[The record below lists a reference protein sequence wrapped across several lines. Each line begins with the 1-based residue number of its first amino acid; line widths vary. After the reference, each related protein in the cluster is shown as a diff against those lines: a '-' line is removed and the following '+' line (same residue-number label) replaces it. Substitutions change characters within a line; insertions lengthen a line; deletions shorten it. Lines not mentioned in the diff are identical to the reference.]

1 MSATAVQVSV
11 FLENKSGRL
20 AEVTRTLA
28 AASVN
33 IRALSL
39 AETIDYGVLRLIVDK
54 PGEAKRALSK
64 AGFAVSET
72 EVIAVAM
79 PDRPG
84 GLAGVVELI
93 TKQGLNIEYL
103 YAFVGQRGEEAVVI
117 MRIDEAE
124 RAVEALRAGGAR
136 VLSAAELSG
145 I

>member
-1 MSATAVQVSV
+1 MTAIQISV

-20 AEVTRTLA
+20 AEVTHALA
-28 AASVN
+28 KGEIN

-54 PGEAKRALSK
+54 PKEAKTALAE
-64 AGFAVSET
+64 AGFTVTET

-84 GLAGVVELI
+84 GLAGIVDLV
-93 TKQGLNIEYL
+93 TRHGLNIEYL
-103 YAFVGQRGEEAVVI
+103 YAFVGQRGENAVVI
-117 MRIDEAE
+117 FRIDNAEEAIT
-124 RAVEALRAGGAR
+124 ALQEGGAQ
-136 VLSAAELSG
+136 VLSAAELSA

>member
-1 MSATAVQVSV
+1 MTAVQISV

-20 AEVTRTLA
+20 AEVTLA
-28 AASVN
+28 LANAGVN

-54 PGEAKRALSK
+54 PHEARATLTR
-64 AGFAVSET
+64 AGFTVTET

-84 GLAGVVELI
+84 GLAEVVDLL
-93 TKQGLNIEYL
+93 TKRGLNIEYL
-103 YAFVGQRGEEAVVI
+103 YAFVGQRGENAVVI
-117 MRIDEAE
+117 FRIDA
-124 RAVEALRAGGAR
+124 AAAAMAALQAGGAH
-136 VLSAAELSG
+136 LLTAAELSE